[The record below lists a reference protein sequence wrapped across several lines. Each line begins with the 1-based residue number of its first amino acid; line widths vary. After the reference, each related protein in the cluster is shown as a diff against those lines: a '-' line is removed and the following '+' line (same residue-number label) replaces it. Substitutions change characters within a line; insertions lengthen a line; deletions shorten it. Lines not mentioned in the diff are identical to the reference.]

1 MSSLI
6 YPSIAIDADRRSS
19 SGSNNKGRSE
29 HESAGAGAWHLPQI
43 SPAQNACTGNCD
55 QGRRCSCAL
64 SVAGSCHPAESA
76 EALGLASAKEAELL
90 SLMAKLLTMTLG
102 LSLLAWVLA

>member
-6 YPSIAIDADRRSS
+6 YPSIAIDADRSRS
-19 SGSNNKGRSE
+19 SNNKGRSE
-29 HESAGAGAWHLPQI
+29 REREGAGAWHLPQN

-64 SVAGSCHPAESA
+64 SSSRVCKQELGTEAFKPAST
-76 EALGLASAKEAELL
+76 KEAELL
-90 SLMAKLLTMTLG
+90 SQMSKLLTVTLG